1 MLVKKPKDH
10 RINQIQLIALQES
23 DFNQVNMLLIGR
35 PVQHQLE
42 AKGIIPDIQHGSRAS
57 KQCHSAIELQ
67 TLVY

>member
-23 DFNQVNMLLIGR
+23 DFNQVNMLLIGL

-42 AKGIIPDIQHGSRAS
+42 TKGIICGSRAS

-67 TLVY
+67 TLLY